1 MYKMRVECFMS
12 FWHSYQGSQKVSSS
26 SSGQV
31 DFLAEQVTY
40 KAYAPNGQGS
50 GGSRGGAWGDQPPPP
65 LCLGQ
70 NEAQRAEETAPPP

>member
-1 MYKMRVECFMS
+1 MS
-12 FWHSYQGSQKVSSS
+12 FWHSYQGSKKVSSS

-40 KAYAPNGQGS
+40 KAYSPNGQGS
-50 GGSRGGAWGDQPPPP
+50 GVSRGGARGDQLPP

-70 NEAQRAEETAPPP
+70 NDEETAPP